1 MPIELTGT
9 EEVFKAFRR
18 IRADLKPAILN
29 ELGQVAFD
37 SAFRDVDKHS
47 RSMAQIRAARASG
60 QSHTG
65 FKQMLRSLKHV
76 KSGTTHLIYHDLQ
89 VAQYAVHVHW
99 GTKARIVKPSEKKAL
114 RWAAGGKFFF
124 SKGHRISGIKADPW
138 LVRAGA
144 EAERKLPS
152 IINKIDRSWP

>member
-37 SAFRDVDKHS
+37 EAYRGADKHT
-47 RSMAQIRAARASG
+47 R
-60 QSHTG
+60 TG
-65 FKQMLRSLKHV
+65 QMLRSLKHT
-76 KSGTTHLIYHDLQ
+76 KGDTTHQIFHNLQ
-89 VAQYAVHVHW
+89 VAHYAKFVHW
-99 GTKARIVKPSEKKAL
+99 GTRARTVKPSKRKAL

-152 IINKIDRSWP
+152 IINKIDKSWP